1 MTLFSSEYLFAHSAS
16 VTNTSRSFY
25 FKFVYPSCPT
35 AFHKTSHP
43 MAKMSIASIL
53 LVLTCGSS
61 AQQSP
66 PPAPLDGVAS
76 WLLADAVSPSSPPSS
91 PPPPP
96 LPPPTVS
103 VRALF
108 TLEGDAASFDVVQ
121 FKSNLRAAL
130 ECEEG
135 TICLHEQR
143 GPVLGA
149 AVAVSSVSSV
159 SSGSI
164 VVDVILVLRSRAD
177 ATVASLTLH
186 VTPPA
191 NISAEWFGGRVVL
204 AGQPAVVITPG
215 NNGYKDTAWM
225 IDTQAANELIV
236 GLRTPPPPPLW
247 AFDWGSSGI
256 AIGAVGVVIGAV
268 GCVLWCCRRGPSHNN
283 LRTREVGAITS
294 PLGDSYQTSY
304 APPPRMSKPTS
315 AMDARSAL

>member
-1 MTLFSSEYLFAHSAS
+1 
-16 VTNTSRSFY
+16 
-25 FKFVYPSCPT
+25 
-35 AFHKTSHP
+35 
-43 MAKMSIASIL
+43 MSIASIL
-53 LVLTCGSS
+53 LLLTCGSS

-91 PPPPP
+91 PPPS
-96 LPPPTVS
+96 PPPTVS

-121 FKSNLRAAL
+121 FKSDLRASL
-130 ECEEG
+130 
-135 TICLHEQR
+135 QR
-143 GPVLGA
+143 EPAEPVLGA

-177 ATVASLTLH
+177 ATVASLLLH
-186 VTPPA
+186 DTPPA
-191 NISAEWFGGRVVL
+191 TISNEWFGGRVVL

-215 NNGYKDTAWM
+215 SGGYKDTAWM
-225 IDTQAANELIV
+225 IDTQAANDLIV
-236 GLRTPPPPPLW
+236 GLRPPPPPPSW
-247 AFDWGSSGI
+247 AFDWGSFGI

-315 AMDARSAL
+315 AMEARGAL